1 MSSRTGMTGVAMLG
15 LLAAVAVGS
24 AVPTGESTASS
35 ASPTAT
41 TVTSFTIAPASWDV
55 PLDVPA
61 EPADGTP
68 TPDEL
73 SGLLYSLADPGVS
86 ALAKGGLVEGGI
98 GAGEAIYADR
108 AFKNANRDGFL
119 PLAFTVSN
127 VKSTGPGLAAAAVTI
142 TGPKTQAYTTNI
154 NFVDQDG
161 WKISKA
167 SAISLIQ
174 AASGKSGR

>member
-1 MSSRTGMTGVAMLG
+1 MSGAAMLG
-15 LLAAVAVGS
+15 LLTVAAVGLAM
-24 AVPTGESTASS
+24 PTASS
-35 ASPTAT
+35 PGPAATTAMPTA
-41 TVTSFTIAPASWDV
+41 VVPAAWDV
-55 PLDVPA
+55 PMDVPA
-61 EPADGTP
+61 DPAEAAP
-68 TPDEL
+68 TSDEL

-119 PLAFTVSN
+119 PLAFTVSDI
-127 VKSTGPGLAAAAVTI
+127 KSTGPGLAAAAVTI
-142 TGPKTQAYTTNI
+142 SGPRTQAYSTKV
-154 NFVDQDG
+154 NFVNQDG

>member
-1 MSSRTGMTGVAMLG
+1 MSGVAMLG
-15 LLAAVAVGS
+15 LLAAAAVGS
-24 AVPTGESTASS
+24 AMPTASS
-35 ASPTAT
+35 PGPTAT
-41 TVTSFTIAPASWDV
+41 TVTASGIVPASWDV
-55 PLDVPA
+55 PGDVPS
-61 EPADGTP
+61 EPADAAP
-68 TPDEL
+68 SSDEL

-119 PLAFTVSN
+119 PLAFTVSDI
-127 VKSTGPGLAAAAVTI
+127 KSTAPGTAAAAVTI
-142 TGPKTQAYTTNI
+142 TGPKTQAYTTKI
-154 NFVDQDG
+154 NFVNQDG

>member
-1 MSSRTGMTGVAMLG
+1 M
-15 LLAAVAVGS
+15 
-24 AVPTGESTASS
+24 
-35 ASPTAT
+35 
-41 TVTSFTIAPASWDV
+41 
-55 PLDVPA
+55 
-61 EPADGTP
+61 
-68 TPDEL
+68 
-73 SGLLYSLADPGVS
+73 
-86 ALAKGGLVEGGI
+86 
-98 GAGEAIYADR
+98 
-108 AFKNANRDGFL
+108 
-119 PLAFTVSN
+119 SN

>member
-1 MSSRTGMTGVAMLG
+1 MSSRTGMPGVAMLG
-15 LLAAVAVGS
+15 LLTAAAIGS
-24 AVPTGESTASS
+24 AVPMSEPRASS
-35 ASPTAT
+35 PSPTAT
-41 TVTSFTIAPASWDV
+41 IVTASGIVPASWDA

-61 EPADGTP
+61 DPADATP
-68 TPDEL
+68 TSDEL

-119 PLAFTVSN
+119 PLAFTVSD
-127 VKSTGPGLAAAAVTI
+127 VKPTGPGLATAAVTI
-142 TGPKTQAYTTNI
+142 TGPKTQAYTTKI
-154 NFVDQDG
+154 NFVNQDG

-167 SAISLIQ
+167 SAVSLIQ

>member
-1 MSSRTGMTGVAMLG
+1 MSSRTGVSGAAMLG
-15 LLAAVAVGS
+15 LLVAAAVGA
-24 AVPTGESTASS
+24 AVPMGGLTASS

-41 TVTSFTIAPASWDV
+41 TVTSFTVVPASWDV
-55 PLDVPA
+55 PSDVPDD
-61 EPADGTP
+61 PADTTP
-68 TPDEL
+68 TSDEL

-127 VKSTGPGLAAAAVTI
+127 VKPTGPGLAAAAVTI
-142 TGPKTQAYTTNI
+142 TGPKTQAYTTQV
-154 NFVDQDG
+154 NFVNQDG

>member
-1 MSSRTGMTGVAMLG
+1 MSSQTGMSGVAMLG
-15 LLAAVAVGS
+15 LLAAAAVGL
-24 AVPTGESTASS
+24 AVPMGEPTASS
-35 ASPTAT
+35 PSPTAT
-41 TVTSFTIAPASWDV
+41 IAIPAGIAPVSWDI
-55 PLDVPA
+55 PMDVPTD
-61 EPADGTP
+61 PADATP
-68 TPDEL
+68 TSDEL

-119 PLAFTVSN
+119 PLAFTVSDL
-127 VKSTGPGLAAAAVTI
+127 KPTGPGLASAAVTI
-142 TGPKTQAYTTNI
+142 TGPKTQAYTTKI
-154 NFVDQDG
+154 NFVNQDG